1 MGKNMNYVVDSAGK
15 GFGLIKKSAVPL
27 YLDLVKVSALSTLV
41 SLIGLAIVGIL
52 LFVSLGGTFFASLA
66 EEAGPDFSLGT
77 ILVLLATIPI
87 FIIFSLLSQAVG
99 SVVFNVVDN
108 RTQGKETT
116 IIAQSKKNL
125 MRVVRYTLII
135 WAIGLVILLP
145 VLLSIFLGGMGA
157 AIGICIFSALWAVA
171 YVLFLFFT
179 QFGMYELVLG
189 RKGAVDSLK
198 SSATL
203 TRANILSV
211 ALLDIIVIVV
221 GMATWA
227 GARLFEVILQFIPAT
242 LSLGGVWSML
252 LGYAIYLVLYIGVT
266 VLISAFSQ
274 VIVIP
279 VVYNFWKGL
288 KG

>member
-1 MGKNMNYVVDSAGK
+1 MNYVVDSAGK

-27 YLDLVKVSALSTLV
+27 YVDLVKVSALATLV

-66 EEAGPDFSLGT
+66 EEAGPDFGLGT
-77 ILVLLATIPI
+77 ILVLLAIIPI

-108 RTQGKETT
+108 RTQGKGTT
-116 IIAQSKKNL
+116 IIEQSKKNL
-125 MRVVRYTLII
+125 MPVVRYTLIVWI
-135 WAIGLVILLP
+135 ILLLIALP
-145 VLLSIFLGGMGA
+145 IAFSLFLGMDA
-157 AIGICIFSALWAVA
+157 AIGICIFSVLSVVA
-171 YVLFLFFT
+171 YILFLFFT
-179 QFGMYELVLG
+179 QFGMYELILG
-189 RKGAVDSLK
+189 GKGAVDSLK
-198 SSATL
+198 SSAIL
-203 TRANILSV
+203 ARANILSV

-227 GARLFEVILQFIPAT
+227 GTRLFEVILQFIPAA
-242 LSLGGVWSML
+242 LSLGGVWSMIV
-252 LGYAIYLVLYIGVT
+252 GYAIYMLLYLVVT

-274 VIVIP
+274 AIVIP
-279 VVYNFWKGL
+279 IVYNFWKGL